1 MIYLKLDNISI
12 CETRAELGDAAFT
25 FYRGGFKTAPE
36 GAKNRAPLYHSHFYY
51 ECHIL
56 DGGESSFL
64 IQGQAVSAEADTM
77 VIIPPYTGHYPFQ
90 SDGTTGDR
98 VICMLLEQT
107 EPATGEF
114 SYFQRTVSD
123 MCNLPISVSEPMKA
137 ALGRLYDS
145 LGEVG
150 LRSECLG
157 KAAAYEVLLHLFD
170 EINGFELSGPR
181 AENRGRDNRSIAL
194 EVMVADVRYSLGDI
208 ASALGYSKRHT
219 TRLILDRYGGSLL
232 QVRQQNMVSTAKKL
246 LLSTPSLTVEAVA
259 MAAGFSCAAAMTAA
273 FKKWENMTPT
283 EYKQR
288 GGDDK

>member
-1 MIYLKLDNISI
+1 MKLDNISI

-25 FYRGGFKTAPE
+25 FYRVGFKTAPE
-36 GAKNRAPLYHSHFYY
+36 GAKNHAPLYHSHFYY

-90 SDGTTGDR
+90 SDGVTSDR

-114 SYFQRTVSD
+114 SYFKRTLNDICNKPITVSA
-123 MCNLPISVSEPMKA
+123 EMKK
-137 ALGRLYDS
+137 ALMRLYDGF
-145 LGEVG
+145 GETG
-150 LRSECLG
+150 LRSECAR
-157 KAAAYEVLLHLFD
+157 KAAAYEVLVRLFD
-170 EINGFELSGPR
+170 EINGFELTEPR
-181 AENRGRDNRSIAL
+181 TENRGHENRSIAL
-194 EVMVADVRYSLGDI
+194 EMMVADVRYSLGDI